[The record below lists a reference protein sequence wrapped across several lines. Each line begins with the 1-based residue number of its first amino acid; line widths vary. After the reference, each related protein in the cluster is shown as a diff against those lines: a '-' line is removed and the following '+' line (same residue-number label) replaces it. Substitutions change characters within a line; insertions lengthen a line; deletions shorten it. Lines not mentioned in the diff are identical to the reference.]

1 MNGNGYIGW
10 LADTRS
16 NYDTMLPRHLHQ
28 YAQGTVAGI
37 TSGVVDL
44 DRVIKAW
51 STDVTPSEPA
61 KPAAK
66 TMQKI
71 TIGPVSNGDAM
82 KFYNLAK
89 ELKLTDMGLYKAEYV

>member
-10 LADTRS
+10 LSDIRT
-16 NYDTMLPRHLHQ
+16 NYDTMLPRHIHQ
-28 YAQGTVAGI
+28 YKQGIVSGI
-37 TSGVVDL
+37 NEEVDL
-44 DRVIKAW
+44 DRIIKTW
-51 STDVTPSEPA
+51 STDITPSEPA
-61 KPAAK
+61 KPA
-66 TMQKI
+66 TGTVQKI

>member
-10 LADTRS
+10 LSDTRT
-16 NYDTMLPRHLHQ
+16 NYDTMLPRHIHQ
-28 YAQGTVAGI
+28 YKQGIVSGI
-37 TSGVVDL
+37 NGEVDL
-44 DRVIKAW
+44 DRIIKTW
-51 STDVTPSEPA
+51 STDITPSEPA
-61 KPAAK
+61 KPA
-66 TMQKI
+66 TGTVQKI